1 MTSSDPS
8 ATIASITKKQ
18 ENIAVVIGVTFALT
32 LCIYFFTY
40 AMLVDKGYSGG
51 LWLMGISSIL
61 MLLILIYLKP
71 VSFFLTRLW
80 LGGKPAYREAIAA
93 MTAGTAADN

>member
-80 LGGKPAYREAIAA
+80 LGRKPAYREAIAA